1 MATAALP
8 QYKDFNFES
17 VTSNQVRIPEG
28 CTFISS
34 SKEYTNNG
42 RIEGEYSYKDPVN
55 SIITV
60 TYSVN
65 VDGTDYTESRRV
77 QGKKKQCINMVEIKQ
92 LIFSHVQVQEA
103 SQVQEES
110 IVVPVPPQEG
120 YLSRL

>member
-1 MATAALP
+1 MCFQKVFVVWTALLVATAALP

-17 VTSNQVRIPEG
+17 VTSNRVQIPEG

-42 RIEGEYSYKDPVN
+42 RIEGEYKYKDPVN

-65 VDGTDYTESRRV
+65 IDGTDYTESRRV
-77 QGKKKQCINMVEIKQ
+77 QSKNNSYHSI
-92 LIFSHVQVQEA
+92 LI
-103 SQVQEES
+103 
-110 IVVPVPPQEG
+110 
-120 YLSRL
+120 